1 MNDIE
6 TTLRAM
12 EERCEAATP
21 PPWGFTVDSKTHK
34 PAWLYSGHEGEE
46 SDLAEFEEW
55 DGHYADQ
62 MQANVDFIVA
72 SRTDI
77 PRLIAAVRVLL
88 NGIETIGLLGV
99 PKGSPADV
107 NFAVEVFQDA
117 ESALTGNSE
126 TTGTESNDAN

>member
-1 MNDIE
+1 MADIE

-55 DGHYADQ
+55 DGHYAYPPPHRGG
-62 MQANVDFIVA
+62 A
-72 SRTDI
+72 
-77 PRLIAAVRVLL
+77 
-88 NGIETIGLLGV
+88 G
-99 PKGSPADV
+99 
-107 NFAVEVFQDA
+107 AVEWH
-117 ESALTGNSE
+117 
-126 TTGTESNDAN
+126 

>member
-6 TTLRAM
+6 KILGEM
-12 EERCEAATP
+12 EAYVETHAKGWGSKDSAQDYQSKHALCWSATQ
-21 PPWGFTVDSKTHK
+21 H
-34 PAWLYSGHEGEE
+34 
-46 SDLAEFEEW
+46 
-55 DGHYADQ
+55 
-62 MQANVDFIVA
+62 
-72 SRTDI
+72 I

>member
-1 MNDIE
+1 MADIE

-99 PKGSPADV
+99 PKGSPAHRELD
-107 NFAVEVFQDA
+107 AVEPSFR
-117 ESALTGNSE
+117 TFGIR
-126 TTGTESNDAN
+126 TTHRRQRNHWNGV

>member
-1 MNDIE
+1 M
-6 TTLRAM
+6 LR
-12 EERCEAATP
+12 RTP
-21 PPWGFTVDSKTHK
+21 RAGGRKTPLKTICLSTHS
-34 PAWLYSGHEGEE
+34 AGRRLN
-46 SDLAEFEEW
+46 L
-55 DGHYADQ
+55 
-62 MQANVDFIVA
+62 
-72 SRTDI
+72 I